1 MGLIGDIGERFKITA
16 NYDTEST
23 FDFQNLI
30 RLEFNP
36 PRLKKIDNYIPGE
49 ISTKIKNS
57 REIYDNINR
66 NKNDFIN
73 YKDQLTDYLELP
85 ISEDAIIQN
94 IDIGN
99 INMPINSSLISGAQ
113 SLMGVKTQL
122 KFGKT
127 NITAVFAEQ
136 RSQSQSL
143 VAQGDGTL
151 QNFSVYALDYED
163 NRHFFLAHYFRD
175 NYDNFLKN
183 YPYIS
188 SPINITR
195 VEVWVTNRQLETS
208 NVRNLVAIQD
218 LGDQHINN
226 TFRLSSFNKSFLEN
240 EL

>member
-163 NRHFFLAHYFRD
+163 NRHFF
-175 NYDNFLKN
+175 
-183 YPYIS
+183 
-188 SPINITR
+188 
-195 VEVWVTNRQLETS
+195 
-208 NVRNLVAIQD
+208 
-218 LGDQHINN
+218 
-226 TFRLSSFNKSFLEN
+226 
-240 EL
+240 

>member
-1 MGLIGDIGERFKITA
+1 MGSEMC
-16 NYDTEST
+16 
-23 FDFQNLI
+23 I
-30 RLEFNP
+30 RDMSIFLR
-36 PRLKKIDNYIPGE
+36 PRLLCFE
-49 ISTKIKNS
+49 
-57 REIYDNINR
+57 RLVL
-66 NKNDFIN
+66 
-73 YKDQLTDYLELP
+73 DQLTNYLELP

-151 QNFSVYALDYED
+151 QNFSVYALDYEE

-175 NYDNFLKN
+175 N
-183 YPYIS
+183 
-188 SPINITR
+188 
-195 VEVWVTNRQLETS
+195 
-208 NVRNLVAIQD
+208 
-218 LGDQHINN
+218 
-226 TFRLSSFNKSFLEN
+226 
-240 EL
+240 

>member
-1 MGLIGDIGERFKITA
+1 MLNFRKLIILVFLQETEKNAFDFDQRINLGLIGDIGERFKITA

-163 NRHFFLAHYFRD
+163 NRHFF
-175 NYDNFLKN
+175 
-183 YPYIS
+183 
-188 SPINITR
+188 
-195 VEVWVTNRQLETS
+195 
-208 NVRNLVAIQD
+208 
-218 LGDQHINN
+218 
-226 TFRLSSFNKSFLEN
+226 
-240 EL
+240 